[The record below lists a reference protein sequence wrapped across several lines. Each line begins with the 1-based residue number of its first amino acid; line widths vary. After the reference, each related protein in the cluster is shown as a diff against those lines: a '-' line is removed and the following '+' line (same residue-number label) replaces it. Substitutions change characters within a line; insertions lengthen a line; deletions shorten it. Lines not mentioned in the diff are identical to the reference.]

1 MKLKLFVME
10 NCPFCKKVIGV
21 VNRLDIEDKMEIVDI
36 NTDKEAEEELIEV
49 GGMRQVPC
57 LFIDG
62 EPMYESSDIV
72 SFLKENFD

>member
-1 MKLKLFVME
+1 ME
-10 NCPFCKKVIGV
+10 SCPFCKKVIGV

>member
-62 EPMYESSDIV
+62 EPMYESSDIIA
-72 SFLKENFD
+72 FLKENFD